1 MTEPAQ
7 HDAEFSIKSSSY
19 SLPFLSHPYYR
30 APRSFEWRHQ
40 GTYEAN
46 HMSAS
51 SYLYALRSTLPCFNS
66 NTCPSL
72 LSQPMIPPPAAG
84 TLYFITYK
92 ERYLGSSYSTP
103 PKDPRSPREQLGH
116 NESLEGA

>member
-19 SLPFLSHPYYR
+19 SLPFLSHPYCR
-30 APRSFEWRHQ
+30 APLSFEWRQ
-40 GTYEAN
+40 KGTYEAN

-51 SYLYALRSTLPCFNS
+51 FYLYALRSTLPCFKS

-72 LSQPMIPPPAAG
+72 LSQPMTPTRSA
-84 TLYFITYK
+84 T
-92 ERYLGSSYSTP
+92 YLGSSYSTP
-103 PKDPRSPREQLGH
+103 PKDSRSPREQLGH